1 MPGTI
6 YGREGDAFTTMMS
19 TSTTSTE
26 STINTTISTNQQPT
40 LLPTTLQMPG
50 PNTTSAPSGVD
61 NRTLMYAIYAIA
73 AVGVVALLVVVIL
86 LCAVIAFLLCP
97 SSKNKRKRLACV
109 LIINYCIP
117 QVKFSN
123 FFNIFFV
130 AFLYCAQGTS
140 ESNCFKKLTK

>member
-1 MPGTI
+1 MCAAKFNDLVPGTV
-6 YGREGDAFTTMMS
+6 YGREGDAPTTTMS

-26 STINTTISTNQQPT
+26 STMDTTISTNQQPT
-40 LLPTTLQMPG
+40 LLPTTLQMSG

-73 AVGVVALLVVVIL
+73 AIGVVALLVVVIL

-97 SSKNKRKRLACV
+97 SSKNKRKRLAT
-109 LIINYCIP
+109 INYSIP
-117 QVKFSN
+117 RVNFSN

-130 AFLYCAQGTS
+130 AFLYCAGSQ
-140 ESNCFKKLTK
+140 

>member
-1 MPGTI
+1 MCAAKFNDLVPGTV
-6 YGREGDAFTTMMS
+6 YGREGDALTTTIS

-26 STINTTISTNQQPT
+26 SNIDTTVNTNQQPT
-40 LLPTTLQMPG
+40 LLPTTLQMSS
-50 PNTTSAPSGVD
+50 PNTTSAPSRVD

-97 SSKNKRKRLACV
+97 SSKNKRKRLACM

-117 QVKFSN
+117 QVNFSN
-123 FFNIFFV
+123 FFMFFV
-130 AFLYCAQGTS
+130 AFLYCAGS
-140 ESNCFKKLTK
+140 R